1 MAVGDPSPGAI
12 KEGVPGLPVPG
23 LPKRGEAKGFGVK
36 EGIPGLPVP
45 RFPKAVWRATLFAS
59 STPGVKRGILGL
71 PVPRS
76 PKLGSTGV
84 IAGRVPDSSRCAKK
98 SFQKA
103 QSPGIRGFGVFG
115 TQVFFRGSEISG
127 AGSMPDAGSWC
138 IEAVHRP
145 SHIGFS
151 VELRFRRRR
160 FHHHPHHQPSSPAP

>member
-45 RFPKAVWRATLFAS
+45 RFPKAVWSATRFAS

-98 SFQKA
+98 IFRKRKA
-103 QSPGIRGFGVFG
+103 PEYGALVFLG
-115 TQVFFRGSEISG
+115 PRIFSE
-127 AGSMPDAGSWC
+127 A
-138 IEAVHRP
+138 
-145 SHIGFS
+145 
-151 VELRFRRRR
+151 LRFQALGPCPMPVHGALKRCTALKSCEDPNVGGG
-160 FHHHPHHQPSSPAP
+160 FQWS